1 MVPKA
6 KEVIFEAFIFFLLSL
21 DELLLLSVF
30 RFVDVDDVDDVDGS
44 VGLSLLAAAAHLIV
58 DGLDEDMVLM
68 VRVISMKTV
77 YVKNNDNNF
86 ISIVARCDS
95 RCTFSHACAHCAGH
109 SFFAF
114 SIFCHSGVI
123 SVPVKRQNIQ

>member
-30 RFVDVDDVDDVDGS
+30 RFVDVDDDVDGL
-44 VGLSLLAAAAHLIV
+44 GLSLLAAAAAHLIV
-58 DGLDEDMVLM
+58 DGILVLEDMVLM
-68 VRVISMKTV
+68 VRVRSMKTV

-86 ISIVARCDS
+86 ISIVCSTMR
-95 RCTFSHACAHCAGH
+95 
-109 SFFAF
+109 
-114 SIFCHSGVI
+114 
-123 SVPVKRQNIQ
+123 